1 MKLFRVSCCLLVLL
15 LSLLAF
21 TFVPWSQAGPAHATS
36 PGQNG
41 RIAYRV
47 LDPST
52 GNWILHTANPDG
64 SHVQQLT
71 SLPGFFQEWSP
82 GGTRIAFDFF
92 EANGF
97 EQIATAAPDGSGLQ
111 VLTSGPFSH
120 EVPSWSPDETEIVFD
135 YTATDPNL
143 PGWPGTRLR
152 VMNADG
158 TNAHPLMAPALA
170 GFDVEPRWQPTGGLI
185 TFARIRKGS
194 RGIQQEAVYVVNADG
209 TNPRQLTSWGLA
221 PEHPT
226 WSPDG
231 QWILFNDAASK
242 PGLEETIYTMH
253 PDGTDRHVVYQGTA
267 HTGGVKPQFSP
278 DGTKILFSCVT
289 YGQAF
294 NEDLCVMNADG
305 SGVVDI
311 TNTPGVLENFPSWG
325 TAPLE

>member
-41 RIAYRV
+41 RIAYRPFA
-47 LDPST
+47 PS
-52 GNWILHTANPDG
+52 GNEILYTANPDG
-64 SHVQQLT
+64 SHVQQVTGLA
-71 SLPGFFQEWSP
+71 GFADEWSP
-82 GGTRIAFDFF
+82 SGTRIAFDFF

-97 EQIATAAPDGSGLQ
+97 EQIATGAPDGSSLQ
-111 VLTSGPFSH
+111 VLTSGPFIH
-120 EVPSWSPDETEIVFD
+120 EGPSWSPDETEIVFD
-135 YTATDPNL
+135 YSATDPNL
-143 PGWPGTRLR
+143 PGFSTHLW
-152 VMNADG
+152 VMSADG
-158 TNAHPLMAPALA
+158 TNAHPLLAPPLA
-170 GFDVEPRWQPTGGLI
+170 GFDTEPRWQPTGGLI
-185 TFARIRKGS
+185 TFTRIRKGS
-194 RGIQQEAVYVVNADG
+194 NGIQQEAIYVVNADG

-231 QWILFNDAASK
+231 QWITFNDAANK
-242 PGLEETIYTMH
+242 PGAELTIYTMH
-253 PDGTDRHVVYQGTA
+253 PDGTDRHVLYQGTA

-278 DGTKILFSCVT
+278 DGTKILFVCVT
-289 YGQAF
+289 LGRAY

-311 TNTPGVLENFPSWG
+311 TNTPGVLENIPSWG